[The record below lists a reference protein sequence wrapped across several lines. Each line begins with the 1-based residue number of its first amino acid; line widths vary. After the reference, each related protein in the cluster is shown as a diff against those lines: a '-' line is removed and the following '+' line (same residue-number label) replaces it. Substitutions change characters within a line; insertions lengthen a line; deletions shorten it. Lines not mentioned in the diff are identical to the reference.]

1 MRTDR
6 SKAVDLIPVH
16 KTVMLLSRIMSLLRS
31 DKVDSDLERKQ
42 MAAYK
47 EESAN
52 EKTDAGTPKFKPAI
66 KEPIPETNPDYRV
79 LSGKYGDLEAL
90 RGKTIS
96 IELHDAAKLLNRR
109 RVKADAFYS
118 LKKNL
123 MNDYGINLNIYNNRR
138 TGK

>member
-1 MRTDR
+1 MN
-6 SKAVDLIPVH
+6 I
-16 KTVMLLSRIMSLLRS
+16 LRS
-31 DKVDSDLERKQ
+31 DTVDSDLERKQ

-47 EESAN
+47 EELAN
-52 EKTDAGTPKFKPAI
+52 EKPDAGTPRFKPA
-66 KEPIPETNPDYRV
+66 ESIPETNQDYQV

-96 IELHDAAKLLNRR
+96 LELHEAAKLLNRR

-138 TGK
+138 TSK

>member
-1 MRTDR
+1 
-6 SKAVDLIPVH
+6 
-16 KTVMLLSRIMSLLRS
+16 
-31 DKVDSDLERKQ
+31 

-47 EESAN
+47 EEIAAT
-52 EKTDAGTPKFKPAI
+52 ETKDAGTPKFKPAI

-79 LSGKYGDLEAL
+79 LPGKYGDLEAL

-123 MNDYGINLNIYNNRR
+123 VNDYGITLKIYSRR